1 MTAPRRALIVIDPQ
15 QEYFTGLLPIQHPP
29 RDESVQRIAAAIDAA
44 EAAGIPIVMVQH
56 SAGEDAPVFNS
67 NAPGFALH
75 PSLEGRAS
83 STWKRVTK
91 SYSSVFPGT
100 DIEEWLRAEGLD
112 TITLAG
118 YMTNNCVL
126 ATAVEAESRG
136 IAVEVLSDA
145 TGAIDITNEAGSV
158 SAETV
163 HTTLLALLHSNF
175 AAVAST
181 EAWSRAVASD
191 EALAKSNL
199 VESAAAGAAAFA

>member
-15 QEYFTGLLPIQHPP
+15 EEYFTGLLPIQHPP

-44 EAAGIPIVMVQH
+44 RSAGIPIVMVQH
-56 SAGEDAPVFNS
+56 SAGDEAPVFNPT
-67 NAPGFALH
+67 APGFALH
-75 PSLEGRAS
+75 PSLEEHDS

-100 DIEEWLRAEGLD
+100 DVEEWLRTEGLD
-112 TITLAG
+112 TITLAR
-118 YMTNNCVL
+118 YMTNNCIL
-126 ATAVEAESRG
+126 ATAVEAEARG

-163 HTTLLALLHSNF
+163 HNTLLALLHSNF

-181 EAWSRAVASD
+181 EAWSSAVASG
-191 EALAKSNL
+191 EGLNKSNL